1 MADDNKEKEGSLQ
14 VDKNE
19 TSEIK
24 PDLEMPALGAGLA
37 FREEGVT
44 GLRQSG
50 GYVYEEFLPKLRW
63 PMAGEV
69 YQEMSSNDPVV
80 TAILLCSR
88 QLIRNV
94 FWSVEAAS
102 SSKEDMEAAE
112 FLKTCMNDLNMPW
125 SSIIDDIMSFF
136 EYGWSY
142 CEIIYKKRDGQK
154 GKCPSKYNDQRIGW
168 RKIAGR
174 SQTSLSSWEID
185 EYGSIRGMHQY
196 TDTPKGTVFIPIE
209 KALLFRTTTA
219 RNNPEGKSFLRGAYR
234 PWYFK
239 KHIEE
244 VEGIGVERDLAGLP
258 VLTAPQGLDLFD
270 ETNPKAVETKNTAM
284 RLVSSIRR
292 DRNEGVVLSYGWDL
306 KLLSSSSARQFDTNS
321 IINRYDQRIAITM
334 LSDIVMMGGDKVGSF
349 ALAKTKQS
357 ILAAALDAQLANVVE
372 ILNTV
377 AVPRLFALNT
387 FKNLTDYP
395 KFKVTSVISPDLQEL
410 GGYITALANAQMPL
424 FPDIDL
430 ENYLRRLVQFPDVT
444 SDEQAREDQLNIAYT
459 KGGRKNKGTLQRLD
473 EQAVEEEDTSTG
485 TQPSEDPE
493 DPEEDE
499 ATKDKPKKKEA
510 GSDKNKP
517 KPAKKDSAKKDPD
530 KKA

>member
-1 MADDNKEKEGSLQ
+1 MADENKEKEGSLQ
-14 VDKNE
+14 IDK
-19 TSEIK
+19 SEASSIK
-24 PDLEMPALGAGLA
+24 PDLDMPSMERGIA
-37 FREEGVT
+37 FNEIGVT
-44 GLRQSG
+44 GLKNGSG
-50 GYVYEEFLPKLRW
+50 FVEEEFLPKLRW
-63 PMAGEV
+63 PKAGEV

-94 FWSVEAAS
+94 IWSVEAAS
-102 SSKEDMEAAE
+102 DSKEDMEAAE
-112 FLKTCMNDLNMPW
+112 FLQTCMNDMSMPW
-125 SSIIDDIMSFF
+125 SSFIDDLMSFF

-142 CEIIYKKRDGQK
+142 CETIYKKRDGQK

-168 RKIAGR
+168 RKISGR
-174 SQTSLSSWEID
+174 SQTSLDSWELD
-185 EYGSIRGMHQY
+185 EYGSILGMNQY
-196 TDTPKGTVFIPIE
+196 TDTDKGIVFIPIE

-219 RNNPEGKSFLRGAYR
+219 RNNPEGRSFLRGAYR

-258 VLTAPQGLDLFD
+258 VLTAPEGLDLFD
-270 ETNPKAVETKNTAM
+270 KENPNAIETRNMALQ
-284 RLVSSIRR
+284 LVSSIRR

-306 KLLSSSSARQFDTNS
+306 KLLSSNSTRQFDTNS

-372 ILNTV
+372 ILNTI

-387 FKNLTDYP
+387 FTNLTDYP
-395 KFKVTSVISPDLQEL
+395 KFKVTSVISPDLKEL
-410 GGYITALANAQMPL
+410 GDYITALANAQMPL

-430 ENYLRRLVQFPDVT
+430 ENYLRRIVQFPDVT
-444 SDEQAREDQLNIAYT
+444 KDEQAREDQLNIAYT
-459 KGGRKNKGTLQRLD
+459 KGGRKNKGTLQRLED
-473 EQAVEEEDTSTG
+473 EQTVEETTG
-485 TQPSEDPE
+485 TPPSEDPE
-493 DPEEDE
+493 EDKE
-499 ATKDKPKKKEA
+499 KGDAKKADKKKK
-510 GSDKNKP
+510 DDT
-517 KPAKKDSAKKDPD
+517 KK
-530 KKA
+530 